1 MKLLLLGFAL
11 AVTPALF
18 WGLNNGATV
27 AGVLLFAATSIH
39 LLRERKPQ

>member
-1 MKLLLLGFAL
+1 MKLLLLGFTL
-11 AVTPALF
+11 AVTPALI
-18 WGLNNGATV
+18 WGVNNGATL